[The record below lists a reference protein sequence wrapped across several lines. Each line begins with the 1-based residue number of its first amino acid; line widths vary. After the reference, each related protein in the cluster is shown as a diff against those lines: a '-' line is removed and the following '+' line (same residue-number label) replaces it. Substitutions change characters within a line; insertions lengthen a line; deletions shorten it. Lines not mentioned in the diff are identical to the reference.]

1 MEKQNGKKRTKSKQL
16 DDCRDF
22 GIAMRSIG
30 ILLPETDSE
39 LQSHKEI
46 IGNSN
51 GALPERFKNMD
62 FVFEKKTKRDSIL
75 IMETTDR
82 NALLSYAARDGQENL
97 PEHILNKMKRLKNS
111 LREKK
116 KAKNK
121 KND

>member
-1 MEKQNGKKRTKSKQL
+1 MEKQNGKKRTKSAQL

-39 LQSHKEI
+39 LQSLKEI

-51 GALPERFKNMD
+51 GVLPERFKNMD
-62 FVFEKKTKRDSIL
+62 FVFEKKTKRETIL

-97 PEHILNKMKRLKNS
+97 PEHILNKMKGLKNA

-116 KAKNK
+116 KVKNK
-121 KND
+121 NK